1 MMTSIKNEYSFFML
15 LPRRMLVNTRRER
28 RVPKVTDAHRAA
40 RRTQIVGAAMRCFAR
55 KGYRGTS
62 MTDIIDEA
70 GLSAGAIYGHFAGKQ
85 ELFAAVAGQVLDARQ
100 VELDSR
106 RADHAPLTPGEIM
119 TTLIDGMRHE
129 SFSGVLVQL
138 WAEAA
143 IDPEIRALANGVFVR
158 LRATVAAQLADWASA
173 EPGRVDGDP
182 VAWADRVAP
191 VILGVAPGFLVQ
203 RTIIDGFDEQA
214 YLSAL
219 GEALPH

>member
-1 MMTSIKNEYSFFML
+1 
-15 LPRRMLVNTRRER
+15 
-28 RVPKVTDAHRAA
+28 VPKVTDAHRAA

-62 MTDIIDEA
+62 MTEIIEES

-100 VELDSR
+100 VELESG
-106 RADHAPLTPGEIM
+106 RADRAPLAPGEIM
-119 TTLIDGMRHE
+119 TILIDGMRHE

-143 IDPEIRALANGVFVR
+143 IDPEIRALANGVFLR
-158 LRATVAAQLADWASA
+158 LRATVAAQLTEWAAA

-182 VAWADRVAP
+182 AAWAERVAP
-191 VILGVAPGFLVQ
+191 VVLGVAPGFLVQ

-214 YLSAL
+214 YLAAL
-219 GEALPH
+219 SEALPH